1 MYDSSDIRK
10 GLKIMMDGAPYTVV
24 EFQFVKPGKGA
35 AFTRTKVKNLL
46 TGAVLERNFRS
57 GEKFEPANVETKT
70 MQYLYKDADSFVF
83 MDTTSY
89 DQVQIPDTTIGDS
102 SDYMPENIN
111 VEVLFF
117 QDRAVGVTLPNFIE
131 QAIVETEPGFRGDTA
146 TGSTKPG
153 KISTGATINV
163 PLFIS
168 VGDVVK
174 IDTRTGEYIE
184 RVGRA

>member
-1 MYDSSDIRK
+1 MYDTSDIRK

-102 SDYMPENIN
+102 ADFMPENIN

-131 QAIVETEPGFRGDTA
+131 QAITEAEPGFRGDTS
-146 TGSTKPG
+146 TGATKPA

-163 PLFIS
+163 PLFIG
-168 VGDVVK
+168 VGDIVK
-174 IDTRTGEYIE
+174 IDTRTGEYLE

>member
-1 MYDSSDIRK
+1 MYDTSDIRK

-89 DQVQIPDTTIGDS
+89 DQVQIPDTTIGESADF
-102 SDYMPENIN
+102 MPENIN

-117 QDRAVGVTLPNFIE
+117 NGRAVDVTLPNFIE
-131 QAIVETEPGFRGDTA
+131 QKVIEADPGFRGDTA
-146 TGSTKPG
+146 TGATKPV
-153 KISTGATINV
+153 KIGTGASINV

-168 VGDVVK
+168 VGDVIK
-174 IDTRTGEYIE
+174 IDTRSGQYLE
-184 RVGRA
+184 RVGRS